1 MTMRYIFNFARLAEK
16 SSLELATLPGEALLH
31 KDLSCQLLIT

>member
-1 MTMRYIFNFARLAEK
+1 MKIKNIFNFTKVAEK

-31 KDLSCQLLIT
+31 QDLSCQLLIT